1 MNVSL
6 HYALR
11 VSTQIAG
18 GILFV
23 DSLKTF
29 VLHIGRKSTLN
40 LSNIWLVFR
49 KKSLV
54 FRKMSLIFPKMS
66 LVFSEISLI
75 LSETY
80 GITLKS
86 CHSNAHATS

>member
-1 MNVSL
+1 MNVFL
-6 HYALR
+6 HYALQIS
-11 VSTQIAG
+11 VQIAG

-29 VLHIGRKSTLN
+29 VLRIGRKSTLN

-54 FRKMSLIFPKMS
+54 FRKISLVFRKMS
-66 LVFSEISLI
+66 LVFYEISL
-75 LSETY
+75 LFSETC
-80 GITLKS
+80 GIARKS
-86 CHSNAHATS
+86 CHPNAHTTS